1 MSEAFDAHP
10 NLQKSSFGGIT
21 AAIKSP
27 KRRRFSSWTG
37 SRSRL
42 GGSVAMAPSTKLMMR
57 KIFISGAAAMIG
69 SAMVSYGVDTGRC
82 EPPGRLWRR
91 KEQ

>member
-1 MSEAFDAHP
+1 M
-10 NLQKSSFGGIT
+10 
-21 AAIKSP
+21 
-27 KRRRFSSWTG
+27 
-37 SRSRL
+37 
-42 GGSVAMAPSTKLMMR
+42 AMAPSTKLMMR
-57 KIFISGAAAMIG
+57 KIFISGAAAMTG